1 MGDGDGDLIVKEESA
16 SFVRILINP
25 ELTKKRSE
33 ELSFELTEKFIDKLI
48 YIYDSPGP
56 GILNC
61 CAILSRA
68 RSYNTES
75 LKEELQNHFK
85 QIRGCVIDKNCDPCD
100 QLTFYSPP
108 RYIYLT
114 VAFYHSKSIFEVKG
128 DPKNLGRFLQAYC
141 QSLLKINPS
150 HPTSSLTMDSITP
163 PIPLVMQIERDLWKS
178 NSMSSDSD
186 SEEAT
191 LTCAQR
197 SPASTLTNM
206 KSSSEESD
214 TETQPPILA
223 VDSPSIP
230 LDQTATS
237 SQSPK
242 IPETPSEKS
251 LLEQIFD
258 KVKLMDLIPDMKSS
272 IDSMKTS
279 IDQITNRLSN
289 AEEKIA
295 KNSER
300 ITTIETNVGRL
311 LTHTVKQIEF
321 DEKVSTLESEQ
332 KSMRDDIVSIT
343 EKLNS
348 VSSVDVSASKLAEM
362 ACKIREDIMNELSKG
377 HNVRNTSRNQHQ
389 DLSHLPRDLRGVT
402 TEKGQI
408 IKELEHDLLIIGDS
422 NTHPIREDI
431 IRHNTTAAKILA
443 IKHDDAI
450 KGIED
455 ITIRKQPK
463 KILCHTGTNYFSSNV
478 DDRKNEENFE
488 SAKLAHEDLFKLLEE
503 KFPSSEIY
511 ISELFIRGER
521 HMDKHIDRYNEYLR
535 AACRKRGNFR
545 VLRHQESID
554 DRRRHLRDDKHLSR
568 SGFGEFLKNIRMQMY
583 GWQAK
588 YRSNAHRYH
597 RGPR

>member
-61 CAILSRA
+61 CAILSKA
-68 RSYNTES
+68 KSYNTES

-114 VAFYHSKSIFEVKG
+114 VAFYHSKSTFEVKG

-321 DEKVSTLESEQ
+321 DEKISTLESEQ

-488 SAKLAHEDLFKLLEE
+488 SAKLAQEDLFKLLEE

>member
-1 MGDGDGDLIVKEESA
+1 MGDGELIVKEESA

-25 ELTKKRSE
+25 ELTPKRRE
-33 ELSFELTEKFIDKLI
+33 ALSFELTEKFSDKLI

-61 CAILSRA
+61 CAILCRA

-85 QIRGCVIDKNCDPCD
+85 QIRGCVIEKNCNPCD

-114 VAFYHSKSIFEVKG
+114 VAFYHSKSTFEVKG
-128 DPKNLGRFLQAYC
+128 NPQNLGRFLQAYC

-150 HPTSSLTMDSITP
+150 HPTSSLTMNSISP

-178 NSMSSDSD
+178 DSMSSIASSD

-197 SPASTLTNM
+197 SPDSTLTGI
-206 KSSSEESD
+206 KSSSEDSD
-214 TETQPPILA
+214 GETQPPILA
-223 VDSPSIP
+223 VDSPPSP
-230 LDQTATS
+230 LDQTPAS

-242 IPETPSEKS
+242 IPETPSDKS

-311 LTHTVKQIEF
+311 LTHTVKQVEF
-321 DEKVSTLESEQ
+321 DEKISTFESEQ
-332 KSMRDDIVSIT
+332 KSMRDDIVKLT

-348 VSSVDVSASKLAEM
+348 VSSVDASASKLADM
-362 ACKIREDIMNELSKG
+362 ASKIREDIMNELSKG
-377 HNVRNTSRNQHQ
+377 QNVRNTSRNQHQ

-402 TEKGQI
+402 TEKGQV
-408 IKELEHDLLIIGDS
+408 IKELDHDLLIIGDS
-422 NTHPIREDI
+422 NTHPIKEDI
-431 IRHNTTAAKILA
+431 IRHDTTAAKILA
-443 IKHDDAI
+443 IKHEDAI

-455 ITIRKQPK
+455 ITIRKEPK
-463 KILCHTGTNYFSSNV
+463 KILCHSGTNYFSSNV
-478 DDRKNEENFE
+478 DDRKNDENFE

-521 HMDKHIDRYNEYLR
+521 QMTKYINKYNDYIR

-545 VLRHQESID
+545 VLRHQETID
-554 DRRRHLRDDKHLSR
+554 DQRRHLRDAKHLSR

-588 YRSNAHRYH
+588 YRSNRHGSYREG
-597 RGPR
+597 R

>member
-61 CAILSRA
+61 CAILSKA
-68 RSYNTES
+68 KSYNTES

-114 VAFYHSKSIFEVKG
+114 VAFYHSKSTFEVKG

-214 TETQPPILA
+214 TETQPPILV
-223 VDSPSIP
+223 VDTPSIP

-321 DEKVSTLESEQ
+321 DEKISTLESEQ

-488 SAKLAHEDLFKLLEE
+488 SAKLAQEDLFKLLEE

>member
-1 MGDGDGDLIVKEESA
+1 MGDGDLIAKEESA
-16 SFVRILINP
+16 SFVRIVINP
-25 ELTKKRSE
+25 ELTPKRRE
-33 ELSFELTEKFIDKLI
+33 ALSFELSEKFSDKLI
-48 YIYDSPGP
+48 YLYDSPGP

-61 CAILSRA
+61 CSILSRA
-68 RSYNTES
+68 RNYNTES

-85 QIRGCVIDKNCDPCD
+85 QIRGCVIEKNCNPSD

-114 VAFYHSKSIFEVKG
+114 VAFYHSRSIFEVKG
-128 DPKNLGRFLQAYC
+128 DPQNLGKFLQAYC

-150 HPTSSLTMDSITP
+150 HPTSSLTMNSISP

-178 NSMSSDSD
+178 SSESTAS
-186 SEEAT
+186 SEELT

-197 SPASTLTNM
+197 SPESTLSTI
-206 KSSSEESD
+206 KSSSEDSD
-214 TETQPPILA
+214 TESETQPPILV
-223 VDSPSIP
+223 VDTPSSP
-230 LDQTATS
+230 LDQTTTS

-242 IPETPSEKS
+242 IPETPSDKS
-251 LLEQIFD
+251 LLEQIFE
-258 KVKLMDLIPDMKSS
+258 KVKLMDLIPVMKSS

-311 LTHTVKQIEF
+311 LTHTVKQTEF
-321 DEKVSTLESEQ
+321 DDKISTLESEQ
-332 KSMRDDIVSIT
+332 KSMRDDIVKLT

-348 VSSVDVSASKLAEM
+348 VSSVDAGASKLEDM

-377 HNVRNTSRNQHQ
+377 QNLRNTSRNHHQ

-402 TEKGQI
+402 TEKGQVI
-408 IKELEHDLLIIGDS
+408 NELDHDLLIIGDS

-431 IRHNTTAAKILA
+431 IRHNTSAAKILA
-443 IKHDDAI
+443 IKHEDAI

-455 ITIRKQPK
+455 ITIRKEPK
-463 KILCHTGTNYFSSNV
+463 KILCHSGTNYFSSNV
-478 DDRKNEENFE
+478 DDRKNDENFE
-488 SAKLAHEDLFKLLEE
+488 SARLAHEDLFKLLEE

-521 HMDKHIDRYNEYLR
+521 QMAKYINKYNENIC

-554 DRRRHLRDDKHLSR
+554 DQRRHLRDAKHLSR

-588 YRSNAHRYH
+588 YRSNRHGSYRE
-597 RGPR
+597 RR

>member
-1 MGDGDGDLIVKEESA
+1 MGDGDSDLIAKEESA
-16 SFVRILINP
+16 SFVRIVINP
-25 ELTKKRSE
+25 ELTPKRRE
-33 ELSFELTEKFIDKLI
+33 ALSFELSEKFSDKLI
-48 YIYDSPGP
+48 YLYDSPGP

-61 CAILSRA
+61 CSILSRA

-75 LKEELQNHFK
+75 LKEELQNHFE
-85 QIRGCVIDKNCDPCD
+85 QIRGCVIEKNCNPCD

-214 TETQPPILA
+214 TETQPPILV
-223 VDSPSIP
+223 VDTPSIP

-321 DEKVSTLESEQ
+321 DEKISTLESEQ

-488 SAKLAHEDLFKLLEE
+488 SAKLAQEDLFKLLEE

>member
-1 MGDGDGDLIVKEESA
+1 MGDGDGDLIVKEESD

-61 CAILSRA
+61 CAILSKA
-68 RSYNTES
+68 KSYNTES

-128 DPKNLGRFLQAYC
+128 DPKNLDRFLQAYC

-214 TETQPPILA
+214 TETQPPILV
-223 VDSPSIP
+223 VDTPSIP

-321 DEKVSTLESEQ
+321 DEKISTLESEQ

-362 ACKIREDIMNELSKG
+362 ACKIREYIMNELSKG